1 MKREN
6 KTFLLWSIIVMVELI
21 GILVLSKVNITLAN
35 MYPEVTSIILGVHGI
50 GIVIGILMCAVG
62 RLFGLLIL
70 NLIKRYRLSLKTV
83 AFKEK
88 IQSGE
93 ET

>member
-1 MKREN
+1 MKSEN
-6 KTFLLWSIIVMVELI
+6 KTILLYSIVTVLGLI
-21 GILVLSKVNITLAN
+21 LIIILSKVNITLAN

-50 GIVIGILMCAVG
+50 GIVVGILMCAVG
-62 RLFGLLIL
+62 GLFGLLIL
-70 NLIKRYRLSLKTV
+70 NLIKRYRLSLKTA